1 MAPAYRTNHRAR
13 ATQTTGMSPGRDPAT
28 ELHTRARE
36 LLDAAEG
43 LRRAAAAPGS
53 SPAIAA
59 SLGSLEAALDEL
71 AAAAANLGVGVVAS
85 SQMGGRTA
93 TGVRDIFER
102 LSLQLTLARSSCGA
116 AREGAGPLA
125 GSDPSTTP

>member
-13 ATQTTGMSPGRDPAT
+13 AAQTTATAPGRDPAT
-28 ELHTRARE
+28 ELHERARE
-36 LLDAAEG
+36 LLDAAQG

-59 SLGSLEAALDEL
+59 SLRCLEAALDEL
-71 AAAAANLGVGVVAS
+71 VAAATNLGVVAS

-116 AREGAGPLA
+116 ARESAGPLA
-125 GSDPSTTP
+125 GSDASPTP